1 MSFRCDLLVLRDSQ
15 TVLGAPFPSP
25 ARHTWDGLP
34 FPVGPPRAL
43 GWPVVAHSA
52 TSSFPEASP
61 PHQPQTPQVT
71 GHDLL
76 GLGHLSGSVPSA
88 VGTLSFPSL
97 SAFSN
102 KYTLSFYISGEN
114 NTFMWFAL

>member
-1 MSFRCDLLVLRDSQ
+1 MSFRGDLLVLRDFQ
-15 TVLGAPFPSP
+15 TVLGAPFPSLAQHP
-25 ARHTWDGLP
+25 CDGFP

-43 GWPVVAHSA
+43 GWPAVAHSD

-76 GLGHLSGSVPSA
+76 GLGHLSESVPSA
-88 VGTLSFPSL
+88 AATQSFPSL

-114 NTFMWFAL
+114 NTFMWFGL